1 LVSARTTR
9 NAADPGLF
17 GPDSV
22 SWRVHGET
30 TVLFGG
36 ARALLMQAAHPLLVA
51 AARQTRFYQRN
62 PWQRL
67 ERTLQLT
74 YALTFGTVKEATQAA
89 ERINEVH
96 RSVHGVDEV
105 TGLPYDAFDH
115 ELLLWVHACLIDSAL
130 LFERLTVGK
139 LDDPDRERFHREQMT
154 VAEMLALPRDR
165 VPPTL
170 GELRA
175 YMDEML
181 ASGVLQVTDAA
192 REVAALFRNP
202 PQDAMWRPLLR
213 LVAWWAFATLP
224 PPLGEQYGASASLA
238 RMAGVH
244 VSLGALRV
252 LRPALPLRFRKIL
265 PAQLAAARVGSL
277 S

>member
-1 LVSARTTR
+1 MRDTG
-9 NAADPGLF
+9 DPGLF

-74 YALTFGTVKEATQAA
+74 YALTFGTVKEATHAA

-96 RSVHGVDEV
+96 RSVHGIDDV
-105 TGLPYDAFDH
+105 TGLPYDAFDP

-139 LDDPDRERFHREQMT
+139 LDDHDREQFHREQMT

-165 VPPTL
+165 IPPTV

-175 YMDEML
+175 YMEEML
-181 ASGVLQVTDAA
+181 RSGVLQVTDAA
-192 REVAALFRNP
+192 REVAGLFRNP
-202 PQDAMWRPLLR
+202 PPDATWRPLLR
-213 LVAWWAFATLP
+213 LVAWWAFASLP
-224 PPLGEQYGASASLA
+224 PPLAQQYGAPASLA
-238 RMAGVH
+238 RIASARA
-244 VSLGALRV
+244 SLGALRLIRPV
-252 LRPALPLRFRKIL
+252 LPIRFRRIL
-265 PAQLAAARVGSL
+265 PAQLAGARVGSL
-277 S
+277 G